1 MLGYPVDPNS
11 LNMKAYQIALDLRTV
26 FSKVDQV
33 AGWLADHPVVNNTD
47 PLTAEPYNY
56 TQDEAYLLRVYFEGW
71 EDVRTSQGTTELFTK
86 GRKLT
91 GLE

>member
-11 LNMKAYQIALDLRTV
+11 LNMKASQIALSLRTV
-26 FSKVDQV
+26 FAQVDSF
-33 AGWLADHPVVNNTD
+33 AGWLANHPVVNNVD
-47 PLTAEPYNY
+47 PLTAEPYNF

-71 EDVRTSQGTTELFTK
+71 QNFAVSQSGQELFTN